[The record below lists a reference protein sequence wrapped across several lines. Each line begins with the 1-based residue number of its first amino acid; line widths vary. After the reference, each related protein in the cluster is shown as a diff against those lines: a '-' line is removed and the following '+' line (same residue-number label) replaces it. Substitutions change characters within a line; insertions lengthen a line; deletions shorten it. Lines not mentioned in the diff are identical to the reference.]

1 MPISKLKF
9 KQDYSVRYKEML
21 EWIGRP
27 AKNVPQQPTPPLRVS
42 ISKKLRAY
50 VEGKYDSAGVEKGK
64 YVVVHG
70 IASDSVASMK
80 SRGDDDCLLPLEH
93 WAQIAKEIRFAS
105 RRRLLAGMCEPVI
118 CSECSHIFLAALTT
132 RG

>member
-1 MPISKLKF
+1 MKLKF

-50 VEGKYDSAGVEKGK
+50 VEGKYDSAGVQKGK

-93 WAQIAKEIRFAS
+93 WAQIAKEIRFAVRFPS
-105 RRRLLAGMCEPVI
+105 SSLGWNV
-118 CSECSHIFLAALTT
+118 
-132 RG
+132 

>member
-1 MPISKLKF
+1 
-9 KQDYSVRYKEML
+9 ML

-50 VEGKYDSAGVEKGK
+50 VEDKYSRAGVEKGK
-64 YVVVHG
+64 YVVIHG
-70 IASDSVASMK
+70 IASDSVANMK

-93 WAQIAKEIRFAS
+93 WAQIAKEIRWTIMIIYLFRRGMHNALRWTVIELHRSSIWQLRRPGAQAS
-105 RRRLLAGMCEPVI
+105 VRDPP
-118 CSECSHIFLAALTT
+118 
-132 RG
+132 

>member
-1 MPISKLKF
+1 
-9 KQDYSVRYKEML
+9 ML

-50 VEGKYDSAGVEKGK
+50 VEDKYSRAGVEKGK
-64 YVVVHG
+64 YVVIHG
-70 IASDSVASMK
+70 IASDSVANMK

-93 WAQIAKEIRFAS
+93 WAQIAKEIRWTIMIIYLFRRGMHNALRWTVIEFLHRSSIWQLRRPGAQAS
-105 RRRLLAGMCEPVI
+105 VRDPP
-118 CSECSHIFLAALTT
+118 
-132 RG
+132 

>member
-105 RRRLLAGMCEPVI
+105 RRRLLAGIMN
-118 CSECSHIFLAALTT
+118 L
-132 RG
+132 